1 LLLAVPEALRLS
13 FLDEE
18 FIKVA
23 SLFGGED
30 AVKVVKVLAK
40 IKEGTDD
47 VIATESGVRLNT
59 VRKILYKLYDH
70 ALVSATRIRDDKT
83 GWYIFYWK
91 LQPDQLDAFI
101 RSRKRRTLEKLKS
114 RLEHEHAH
122 SFFMC
127 KKCPNVRITFEE
139 AMESAFRCP
148 KCGGQL
154 VGTDNSRMIEYLLDL
169 ISKLERELVQ

>member
-1 LLLAVPEALRLS
+1 LS

-40 IKEGTDD
+40 TKEGTDD

-114 RLEHEHAH
+114 RLEHERAH

-127 KKCPNVRITFEE
+127 KKCSDVRITFEE
-139 AMESAFRCP
+139 AMESAFKCP

-154 VGTDNSRMIEYLLDL
+154 VGTDNSRMIEYLSDL

>member
-1 LLLAVPEALRLS
+1 LALLEALSLS
-13 FLDEE
+13 LLDEE

-30 AVKVVKVLAK
+30 AVRVVKVLAK

-47 VIATESGVRLNT
+47 VIAAESGVRLNT

-101 RSRKRRTLEKLKS
+101 RSRKRRTLDKLKS
-114 RLEHEHAH
+114 RLEYERGH
-122 SFFMC
+122 SFFIC
-127 KKCPNVRITFEE
+127 KKCLDVRVPFEE

-154 VGTDNSRMIEYLLDL
+154 TGTDNSRMIEYLSDL
-169 ISKLERELVQ
+169 ISKLERELVE

>member
-1 LLLAVPEALRLS
+1 LS

-114 RLEHEHAH
+114 RLEHERAH

-127 KKCPNVRITFEE
+127 KKCSDVRITFEE
-139 AMESAFRCP
+139 AMESAFKCP

-154 VGTDNSRMIEYLLDL
+154 VGTDNSRMIEYLSDL

>member
-1 LLLAVPEALRLS
+1 LS

-18 FIKVA
+18 FLKVA
-23 SLFGGED
+23 SVFGGED
-30 AVKVVKVLAK
+30 AVKVVKVLAR
-40 IKEGTDD
+40 IREGTDD

-70 ALVSATRIRDDKT
+70 ALVSATRVRDDKT
-83 GWYIFYWK
+83 GWYIFYWR

-114 RLEHEHAH
+114 RLEYERAH
-122 SFFMC
+122 SFFIC
-127 KKCPNVRITFEE
+127 KKDSDVRITFEE

-148 KCGGQL
+148 KCGSQL
-154 VGTDNSRMIEYLLDL
+154 TGVDNTRIIEHLSGL
-169 ISKLERELVQ
+169 ISKLERELAE

>member
-1 LLLAVPEALRLS
+1 MS

-114 RLEHEHAH
+114 RLEHERAH

-127 KKCPNVRITFEE
+127 KKCSDVRITFEE
-139 AMESAFRCP
+139 AMESAFKCP

-154 VGTDNSRMIEYLLDL
+154 VGTDNSRMIEYLSDL